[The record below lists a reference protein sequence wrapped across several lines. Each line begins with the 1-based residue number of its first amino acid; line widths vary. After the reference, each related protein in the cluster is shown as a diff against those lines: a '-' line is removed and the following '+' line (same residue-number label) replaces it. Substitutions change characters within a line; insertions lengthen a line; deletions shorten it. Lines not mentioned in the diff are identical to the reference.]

1 MSVWSA
7 PPPNTKRGRA
17 RVKPNI
23 VLLLTDDQDERSLAV
38 AGEGIE
44 QTLGASGGNGATFT
58 RAFVTTPVCCTS
70 RVSQLTGAYAHNHK
84 VYTNFPPTG
93 SITKFR
99 EEGWEDKNVV
109 SLLKNAGY
117 RTTIIGKYMNGYTG
131 GYVPAPWERFFA
143 STRPYQDSPPLTF
156 YENMGLGSEGPEY
169 SNDPTRYLDTY
180 LLRDVAVRE
189 IGRWGAD
196 RPLFMVV
203 SFHGPHFPAFF
214 DAADADRFTDLK
226 APRVPSWG
234 VSDADDP
241 QYVKNQAPL
250 TDAEAREADNLYR
263 KKARSIL
270 AIRRAIDDIVAALRD
285 KGQLSNTYLLFTSD
299 NGYRHGEHAMVHG
312 KHTPYEEDI
321 NIPLFVRGPD
331 VSKGVRLP
339 NFALN
344 IDLAPTF
351 CEWAGVA
358 PRSYM
363 DGRSLA
369 PLLRGESI
377 PWRTH
382 FLVEHWVES
391 GVPTYKG
398 VRSNEG
404 RIYVEYSSGESAGDK
419 ELYDVREDPYQL
431 NNLMDEE
438 VPTYLRERLTAL
450 KACSGDECRSAE
462 EVSRP

>member
-1 MSVWSA
+1 ME
-7 PPPNTKRGRA
+7 GY

-23 VLLLTDDQDERSLAV
+23 VLLLTDDQDERSLSLV
-38 AGEGIE
+38 PGIE
-44 QTLGASGGNGATFT
+44 EAIGAAGGTGPGATFE
-58 RAFVTTPVCCTS
+58 RAFVTTPVCCSS
-70 RVSQLTGAYAHNHK
+70 RVSQLTGAYTHNHN
-84 VYTNFPPTG
+84 VLTNFPPTG
-93 SITKFR
+93 SVTKFR
-99 EEGWEDKNVV
+99 SEGWEDENIA
-109 SLLKNAGY
+109 SRLKAAGY

-131 GYVPAPWERFFA
+131 GFVPAPWERFFA
-143 STRPYQDSPPLTF
+143 STRPYQASPPLTF
-156 YENMGLGSEGPEY
+156 YENMGLGSEGPVY
-169 SNDPTRYLDTY
+169 TNNPTRYLDTY

-203 SFHGPHFPAFF
+203 SFHGPHIPAFF
-214 DAADADRFTDLK
+214 DAADADQFADLK

-250 TDAEAREADNLYR
+250 TAEEARAADTLFR

-270 AIRRAIDDIVAALRD
+270 AIRRAIVDIVKKFEE
-285 KGQLSNTYLLFTSD
+285 KGQLDNTYFVFTSD
-299 NGYRHGEHAMVHG
+299 NGYRHGEHALVHG

-321 NIPLFVRGPD
+321 NVPLFVRGPD
-331 VSKGVRLP
+331 VSKGLRLP

-351 CEWAGVA
+351 CEWAGISRR
-358 PRSYM
+358 PYM

-369 PLLRGESI
+369 PLLRGESV
-377 PWRTH
+377 PWRTN
-382 FLVEHWVES
+382 FLIEHWAEG

-404 RIYVEYSSGESAGDK
+404 RVYVEYSSGASAGDK
-419 ELYDVREDPYQL
+419 ELYDIREDPYQL
-431 NNLMDEE
+431 NNLMDDGAN
-438 VPTYLRERLTAL
+438 PAYLRERLAAL
-450 KACSGDECRSAE
+450 KACSGDACRSAE
-462 EVSRP
+462 AVSKT